1 LGRVGHRS
9 SHPSYLYDE
18 NGIRIKKTVGAT
30 TTLYPFGHYEVS
42 GTTVKKYYTFGGMTI
57 AMRTGST
64 LQYLHTDHLGGV
76 AAVTDS
82 AGVYSTNQSY
92 FAYGKKRAG
101 GTLPTLINYTGQRL
115 DGSGLVYMNA
125 RYYDPLVG
133 VFISPDTIV
142 PDAGVL
148 IDYNRF
154 AYGRANPI
162 KYNDPTGH
170 TPWDVVDVGFWLW
183 SARDFYDKP
192 GWGNAG
198 WLALDTVSLLPLV
211 PSAGYLTRGAK
222 FLNGGRRGAN
232 TTRRVAQSADLAGD
246 AIELLHGTSNSIE
259 AFANGIEVTRG
270 GGQLGTGFYMTIE
283 RSTAD
288 WFARNWSRGRD
299 PKLLKMQIPVESLE
313 QLNIIELSVDSSE
326 YQRLSNAWKNGQALP
341 TDLQYLIDDYDAIM
355 APVIT
360 TLGEGMQIKFNPRAQ
375 SFLDQFNFTFENL
388 P

>member
-1 LGRVGHRS
+1 
-9 SHPSYLYDE
+9 
-18 NGIRIKKTVGAT
+18 
-30 TTLYPFGHYEVS
+30 
-42 GTTVKKYYTFGGMTI
+42 
-57 AMRTGST
+57 
-64 LQYLHTDHLGGV
+64 
-76 AAVTDS
+76 
-82 AGVYSTNQSY
+82 
-92 FAYGKKRAG
+92 
-101 GTLPTLINYTGQRL
+101 
-115 DGSGLVYMNA
+115 MNA